1 MNGMRTATMH
11 RFRLHG
17 AHDLHLDQVE
27 RPDPG
32 PGDVLVRVARVGI
45 CGSDKH
51 YFHHGRCGAFVP
63 RAPFALG
70 HELAGTIAAV
80 GTGVTDLVAGQDV
93 TVDPLHAC
101 GICVACR
108 DGHASRCP
116 VKRYLGSAAAWPHLD
131 GGLGEFLCVPADQI
145 HRLPANVS
153 LDVGALVEPAAVA
166 WQAVQR
172 AGDVAGATALVV
184 GGGAI
189 GQIILRILKALGAG
203 PCLLVEP
210 TAFNRSIGLQ
220 SGADDLLDPA
230 DAGTE
235 GRLIAAAPSM
245 AFECA
250 GTAPALA
257 TCLTAVRAGGTIVQ
271 VGTLPDAVT
280 VPLNRL
286 MTKELTLRG
295 SLQYH
300 QAFPPV
306 LALLAEGRLRL
317 DDLIT
322 HRFPFAQ
329 TPAALEFALTA
340 RDAVKIQVE
349 MP

>member
-1 MNGMRTATMH
+1 MSTPTMY
-11 RFRLHG
+11 RYRLHG
-17 AHDLHLDQVE
+17 AHDLHLDTLDIP
-27 RPDPG
+27 R
-32 PGDVLVRVARVGI
+32 PGDGEVLVRVARVGI

-70 HELAGTIAAV
+70 HELSGTVAAV
-80 GTGVTDLVAGQDV
+80 GAGVVALMAGQEV

-101 GICVACR
+101 GTCEACR
-108 DGHASRCP
+108 AGHASRCP
-116 VKRYLGSAAAWPHLD
+116 AKRYLGSAAAWPHLD
-131 GGLGEFLCVPADQI
+131 GGLGEFLCVPAHQV
-145 HRLPANVS
+145 HRLPPGVG
-153 LDVGALVEPAAVA
+153 LEVGALVEPAAVA

-172 AGDVAGATALVV
+172 AGAVGGATALVV

-189 GQIILRILKALGAG
+189 GQMILRILTALGAG
-203 PCLLVEP
+203 PGILVEP
-210 TAFNRSIGLQ
+210 SPTHRVVGLR
-220 SGADDLLDPA
+220 SGAAVVLDPA
-230 DAGTE
+230 DPATLE
-235 GRLIAAAPSM
+235 RLQAEAPAV

-250 GTAPALA
+250 GAATALT
-257 TCLTAVRAGGTIVQ
+257 TCLTVVRPGGTIVQ
-271 VGTLPDAVT
+271 VGTLPEQVE

-300 QAFPPV
+300 QAFPAV
-306 LALLAEGRLRL
+306 LKLLAERRLRL

-322 HRFPFAQ
+322 HRFPFDR
-329 TPAALEFALTA
+329 TPDALEFALTA

-349 MP
+349 VA